1 MNKNHFLIA
10 LSDVSQDGTT
20 LSITDMSGT
29 LSWCDLHHFC
39 PERGKCNES
48 SAPLAGRCP
57 ASVGAVA
64 FRALGFTRCL
74 LPAGGVKRREGCA
87 MSHRRR
93 WPGVARLLRSAAS

>member
-1 MNKNHFLIA
+1 MNKTHFLIA

-29 LSWCDLHHFC
+29 VSWCVLHHFC

-57 ASVGAVA
+57 ASVGTVA
-64 FRALGFTRCL
+64 FRARCFTRCL
-74 LPAGGVKRREGCA
+74 LPAGVGATPQTHCL
-87 MSHRRR
+87 
-93 WPGVARLLRSAAS
+93 PGESRGERDVQ